1 VEELRAAVRTVRGL
15 REVIKWGNLVY
26 LGEGPVLVIRVEDER
41 VLLGY
46 WRGKRLRE
54 IEPRLR
60 PGGKYEMA
68 TAELREGEAIA
79 AAVVRRLTRRAV
91 RLDTELGDP
100 TAVARRG

>member
-1 VEELRAAVRTVRGL
+1 
-15 REVIKWGNLVY
+15 
-26 LGEGPVLVIRVEDER
+26 
-41 VLLGY
+41 
-46 WRGKRLRE
+46 
-54 IEPRLR
+54 
-60 PGGKYEMA
+60 MA